1 MLRDPGH
8 PCGWKGDKGRKISDQ
23 MEITNHD
30 LIDQTSGF
38 KLSLTTAG
46 ILELVYIL
54 AKGKGDMVFEL
65 VRAQVSC
72 QREGWLWGGLEVWS
86 RKGRPHHLQGVG
98 GC

>member
-1 MLRDPGH
+1 
-8 PCGWKGDKGRKISDQ
+8 

-46 ILELVYIL
+46 ILELVYTL

-65 VRAQVSC
+65 VRA
-72 QREGWLWGGLEVWS
+72 
-86 RKGRPHHLQGVG
+86 
-98 GC
+98 